1 MASTKGL
8 TVISGSNKSSSLTIK
23 GTLANLNAD
32 LNGLTFTPTSG
43 YSGSAVLDVSYKD
56 LLTNQTASATVAVS
70 VNPSIIAP
78 VAVSVNENAQL
89 IFSTA
94 NRNAITLL
102 DGAALGNSDSL
113 TLTVAHG
120 TLKLGSTTGLIFSGA
135 PNGSAKFTVT
145 GTLVN
150 LNAGLNG
157 LVYTPTSGYA
167 GAETLSLLLKNSQD
181 NLSGSA
187 AVAITVNAPPKISA
201 PTSVPVTEDASLTF
215 SSANGNAI
223 SLIDA
228 AAGTS
233 AEALSLA
240 VSHGTLRLAS
250 TGGLIF
256 SGAPNG
262 SAKFTVTGTLANL
275 NAALNG
281 LIYTPTAGYTGAD
294 SLSLSVKDSG
304 DGLTGSASVAITVAA
319 PASQPTVTVKT
330 PLSVSVPGEPVPV
343 VIEVSDT
350 NPSAQ
355 GAAFTFAV
363 SFGDGDST
371 TFSSKAPLIVNHVYT
386 KTGSFTI
393 SVTATDEFGH
403 ASQAATANISVV
415 PVALETDP
423 FNANE
428 TALFVGGTVGND
440 TINFAPASSNGI
452 AVTRDGVAEG
462 VFNTSGPFIVF
473 GQGGHDVVQVGGGS
487 ATRPICSRAQRLT
500 KLRPISTM
508 RPCNG
513 PD

>member
-1 MASTKGL
+1 
-8 TVISGSNKSSSLTIK
+8 
-23 GTLANLNAD
+23 
-32 LNGLTFTPTSG
+32 
-43 YSGSAVLDVSYKD
+43 
-56 LLTNQTASATVAVS
+56 
-70 VNPSIIAP
+70 
-78 VAVSVNENAQL
+78 
-89 IFSTA
+89 
-94 NRNAITLL
+94 
-102 DGAALGNSDSL
+102 
-113 TLTVAHG
+113 
-120 TLKLGSTTGLIFSGA
+120 
-135 PNGSAKFTVT
+135 
-145 GTLVN
+145 
-150 LNAGLNG
+150 
-157 LVYTPTSGYA
+157 
-167 GAETLSLLLKNSQD
+167 LLKNSQD

-187 AVAITVNAPPKISA
+187 TVTIMVNAPPKISA

-240 VSHGTLRLAS
+240 VSHGTLRRAS

-281 LIYTPTAGYTGAD
+281 LIYTPTPGYTGSD

-304 DGLTGSASVAITVAA
+304 DGLTGSASIAITVTA

-330 PLSVSVPGEPVPV
+330 PFSVTVPGEPVPV

-371 TFSSKAPLIVNHVYT
+371 TLSSKAPLLVNHVYT

-403 ASQAATANISVV
+403 GSQAATANISVV
-415 PVALETDP
+415 TVTVGTNP
-423 FNANE
+423 FDANE
-428 TALFVGGTVGND
+428 TALFIGGTSGND
-440 TINFAPASSNGI
+440 TVQLAASGSNGI
-452 AVTRDGVAEG
+452 AVTLNGVSNGTFA
-462 VFNTSGPFIVF
+462 TSGPLIVF
-473 GQGGHDVVQVGGGS
+473 GQGGRDVVDESSSLKNQSYLLKSPS
-487 ATRPICSRAQRLT
+487 ADNIETDLDDEAIQWAGLT
-500 KLRPISTM
+500 AAMEIL
-508 RPCNG
+508 NA
-513 PD
+513 